1 MSKFLLIIFGIS
13 IINCANPLLLST
25 EHDKYFGFSVSSTF
39 INIFFMNE
47 IKLILIG
54 SEYKEEIKGPK
65 SNFRFE
71 YEQEIALSIILIIG
85 NFNKFDFSFKS
96 LKLTILFEV
105 SSFGKNISNFL
116 LKN

>member
-25 EHDKYFGFSVSSTF
+25 EHDKYFRFSVSSTF
-39 INIFFMNE
+39 INLFFINE

-71 YEQEIALSIILIIG
+71 YEQEITLSIILIIG

-96 LKLTILFEV
+96 LKFTILFEV
-105 SSFGKNISNFL
+105 LPLVKIYINFL